1 MKIIIKESRVEKILK
16 SYIVKQLGDY
26 TEVPPKPY
34 EDSGYYKLTGVFKME
49 QGKKYPA
56 IVLYDDNFDVSIM
69 AIDTSLFNATA
80 TLFSIESFRIFDK
93 LENVIKEVVKNHYGL
108 EISTIVTY

>member
-34 EDSGYYKLTGVFKME
+34 DDSGYYKLTGVFKME

-56 IVLYDDNFDVSIM
+56 IVLYDDDFDVYIM

-80 TLFSIESFRIFDK
+80 TLFSIEPSRIFDK
-93 LENVIKEVVKNHYGL
+93 LENVIKEVIKHNYGL